1 MRKIFLLAFIFLP
14 LVAQAQT
21 LNQEQA
27 VQIGN
32 CLAPVSQKQISGQLT
47 TAQYQWEMILC
58 YRAAG
63 AGEWLPIGLRDAASI
78 TEVEQYLAGAM
89 SAVKQIDQ
97 QENLGLAAIQEKLKN
112 APPLNAAEGQKINAC
127 LEQLAP
133 QLKNSAQPSAAV
145 QRAIADCFRGTAYES
160 FVTPLYEKIAVLV
173 ERATPATTAASLVI
187 LFVAIGRDIGPLLFL
202 LFWQLRLIFRRIPV
216 EQTGLVVNSLT
227 HAPVDL
233 SIIRLL
239 QQERVFR
246 STVSDKN
253 GRFFLV
259 APAGQYGL
267 LVVKPGWHWPATNV
281 DNLTAIFS
289 NTHSAPIISLPTEQP
304 VVQKTLPLEPTIT
317 EPSIA
322 RVRWARVG
330 RGFGMFV
337 QIGSPTVGVSAAM
350 MTQKWWVII
359 LAVINLLTLGLFLW
373 WRHRQQPPAMGK
385 IQNAAGQ
392 PVANAVVRLFANQYN
407 KLVATAV
414 SDGRGR
420 FGLMLGPGNFT
431 VRAEKNA
438 VGTAEKSLTFL
449 QTGVITDTLI
459 LK

>member
-32 CLAPVSQKQISGQLT
+32 CLAPFTQKQINGQLT

-58 YRAAG
+58 YRAVG
-63 AGEWLPIGLRDAASI
+63 AGEWLPVGLRDAASV
-78 TEVEQYLAGAM
+78 TEVEQYLTGAM
-89 SAVKQIDQ
+89 ATVKQIDQ
-97 QENLGLAAIQEKLKN
+97 QENLGLATIQEKLKN
-112 APPLNAAEGQKINAC
+112 APPLSAAEGQKINTC
-127 LEQLAP
+127 IEQLAP
-133 QLKNSAQPSAAV
+133 QLKNSAQPSAAA

-160 FVTPLYEKIAVLV
+160 LVTPLYEKIAVLV
-173 ERATPATTAASLVI
+173 ERATPVATAASLLI
-187 LFVAIGRDIGPLLFL
+187 LFATIGRDIGPLLFL

-289 NTHSAPIISLPTEQP
+289 NTHSVPMISLPAEQP
-304 VVQKTLPLEPTIT
+304 VVQKTLPLEPTVT

-322 RVRWARVG
+322 RVRWARAA

-337 QIGSPTVGVSAAM
+337 QIGSPTVGASAAVL
-350 MTQKWWVII
+350 TQKWWVII
-359 LAVINLLTLGLFLW
+359 LAVTNLLTLGLFLW

-385 IQNAAGQ
+385 IQNAANQ
-392 PVANAVVRLFANQYN
+392 PVANAVVRLFENQYN

-414 SDGRGR
+414 SDSGGR
-420 FGLMLGPGNFT
+420 FGLMVGPGNFT
-431 VRAEKNA
+431 VRAEKNT